1 MSMPVTYSHYALRAN
16 KYVPAMQ
23 YSADVEMS
31 GPARIDF
38 GTPAAS
44 ETTSIANAVSIAT
57 AVDTTLAIAV
67 VAGATWGQCVR
78 MVLSGAGTPTVV
90 VFGYDFWGQP
100 MSETLTGNGTTAV
113 NGVKAFKTVTRYT
126 STAVAA
132 TTLSIGFAGILG
144 LPYKAIKCISEELDD
159 VIVGTLGTL
168 TTPVLTDP
176 QTAITG
182 DPRGRYTPNS
192 TLTGSARLKGTF
204 LFSNDKNASNNGG
217 YMGIRHFTA

>member
-1 MSMPVTYSHYALRAN
+1 MASPVVYSHYALRAN

-23 YSADVEMS
+23 YSADVEDN
-31 GPARIDF
+31 GPVRIDF

-44 ETTSIANAVSIAT
+44 ETTSIANAVSIAS
-57 AVDTTLAIAV
+57 AVDTTLATPV

-78 MVLSGAGTPTVV
+78 MVLSGAGTPAVV

-126 STAVAA
+126 SGVVAA

-144 LPYKAIKCISEELDD
+144 LPYKAIKCLSEELDD
-159 VIVGTLGTL
+159 AIVGTLGTL
-168 TTPVLTDP
+168 ATPVLTDP
-176 QTAITG
+176 QTATTA

-204 LFSNDKNASNNGG
+204 LFSNDKNTAGNGG
-217 YMGIRHFTA
+217 FMGIRHFTA